1 MIPTREQVAAFAD
14 GQLQGVEAAEV
25 SAAIAADASLQA
37 QVAAHCALRDRLK
50 GHFAPIVDQSV
61 PQSLAALL
69 THSAPVVN
77 LAKERVRR
85 NRAARWGWIAAPAL
99 AASLIVAV
107 AINNMPSHRE
117 GYVDTQVATALDT
130 QLVSQQSGDAPIRVL
145 LSFRDQA
152 GSFCRAF
159 VASGRG
165 GIACHDDG
173 GWKLHSE
180 GSSHAVQGTE
190 YRQAGSDVTVM
201 QAAQNIASGPALDAV
216 EERKAVE
223 RGWRR

>member
-1 MIPTREQVAAFAD
+1 MIPTREQIAAFAD
-14 GQLQGVEAAEV
+14 GQLQGVEAAAV
-25 SAAIAADASLQA
+25 SAAIAADPSLQA

-61 PQSLAALL
+61 PQSMAALL
-69 THSAPVVN
+69 TQSDPVVD
-77 LAKERVRR
+77 LTMERARR
-85 NRAARWGWIAAPAL
+85 NRSARWAWIAAPAL

-107 AINNMPSHRE
+107 AINDMPSRRE
-117 GYVDTQVATALDT
+117 GYVNTQVATALDT

-165 GIACHDDG
+165 AIACHDDG
-173 GWKLHSE
+173 GWKLHSQ
-180 GSSHAVQGTE
+180 GSSQAVQGTE
-190 YRQAGSDVTVM
+190 YRQAGSDVAVM
-201 QAAQNIASGPALDAV
+201 QAAQNMASGPALDAAA
-216 EERKAVE
+216 EHKAVQ